1 MGYKVF
7 NADGEEVAGDEFLDA
22 AVQGAAL
29 LVNGWVE
36 DAAGTMVYE
45 SPRHRELREAAEIE
59 AAEPQTL
66 TGVVTPPE
74 E

>member
-7 NADGEEVAGDEFLDA
+7 NADGKVVAGDGVLDS

-36 DAAGTMVYE
+36 DDAGKMVYE
-45 SPRHRELREAAEIE
+45 SPRHRELREAAASTEQE
-59 AAEPQTL
+59 
-66 TGVVTPPE
+66 GD
-74 E
+74 